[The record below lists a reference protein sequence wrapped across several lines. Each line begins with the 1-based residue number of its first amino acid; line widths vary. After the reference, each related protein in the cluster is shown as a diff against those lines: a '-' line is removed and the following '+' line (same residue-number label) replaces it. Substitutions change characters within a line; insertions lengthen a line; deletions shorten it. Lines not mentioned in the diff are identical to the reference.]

1 MFDDPRIVAKERMA
15 KRLSYAGL
23 VPFVGL
29 AAWLLW
35 SSPGATEWNG
45 VLTALRGYAIAI
57 LSFVAGIR
65 WGGAFQSEKAPRI
78 FLVSIIPSLIA
89 WMTVFLSPVLA
100 LAILA
105 MTFAAQGAW
114 DVIAAQNGMASSE
127 CGSQFWPSARC
138 SLPSSR
144 MGGQLKP
151 SAWIACM

>member
-1 MFDDPRIVAKERMA
+1 MFDDPHIVAKERMA

-114 DVIAAQNGMASSE
+114 DVIAAQNGEVPAWYGELRMRITVLAV
-127 CGSQFWPSARC
+127 GALLVAIIAHGWSA
-138 SLPSSR
+138 
-144 MGGQLKP
+144 
-151 SAWIACM
+151 